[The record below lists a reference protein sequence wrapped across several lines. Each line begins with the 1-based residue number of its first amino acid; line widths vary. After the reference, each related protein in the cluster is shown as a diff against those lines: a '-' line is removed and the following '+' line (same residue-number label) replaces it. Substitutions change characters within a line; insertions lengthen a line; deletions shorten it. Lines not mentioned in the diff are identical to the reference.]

1 VNDKIYGQPD
11 SVFIDY
17 IDKETRNEP
26 KMARHSLH
34 SSNLSFIWLDLP
46 VLCKI
51 NLPSDLSAIW
61 LGSDPTSDPTSDPA
75 AHPEE
80 LSV

>member
-11 SVFIDY
+11 NVFINY

-34 SSNLSFIWLDLP
+34 SAKLSFIWLDLP
-46 VLCKI
+46 ILCEIK
-51 NLPSDLSAIW
+51 LPTDLSAIW
-61 LGSDPTSDPTSDPA
+61 AGSDLTSDPA
-75 AHPEE
+75 AHPTE
-80 LSV
+80 LAV